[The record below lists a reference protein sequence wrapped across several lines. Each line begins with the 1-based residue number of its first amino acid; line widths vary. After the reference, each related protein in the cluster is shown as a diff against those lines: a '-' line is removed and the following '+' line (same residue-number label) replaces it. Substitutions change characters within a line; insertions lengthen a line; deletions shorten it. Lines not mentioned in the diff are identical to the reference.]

1 MSHSITNQHCEDKST
16 NRKSP
21 SVMRC
26 QHMVGMEVTVVR
38 TPTVCAVVL
47 AAMLAGCA
55 GKTAPAPSSATTK
68 ASSTTTSHEA
78 TRTPKSDE
86 TTGRMVVTY
95 EDATTPEAIKGRD
108 LMQRTHFLDQVA
120 ADVTDSFRLPFDV
133 PVVASQCGEAND
145 YWDGNDKKLIMCY
158 EDVDES
164 IRVFTEARDRDPE
177 DTARR
182 IGIASFFHE
191 LGHMAI
197 DIYDLPV
204 TGREEDVADQL
215 SAYELL
221 APDDKGK
228 VDPDYVQAARDTA
241 REYTVLSDEGGEL
254 EKEAF
259 ADVHTLDQARAY
271 NFECWIYG
279 SDPEANADIVKKGL
293 LPADRADG
301 CEGEWD
307 QLSRGWSTLLEPHLR

>member
-1 MSHSITNQHCEDKST
+1 MKHTL
-16 NRKSP
+16 
-21 SVMRC
+21 
-26 QHMVGMEVTVVR
+26 VV
-38 TPTVCAVVL
+38 VV
-47 AAMLAGCA
+47 AATLTAGC
-55 GKTAPAPSSATTK
+55 GGTAPAPS
-68 ASSTTTSHEA
+68 TTTAEA
-78 TRTPKSDE
+78 TSTATSKAAKPTATDDE
-86 TTGRMVVTY
+86 SGAMVVTY
-95 EDATTPEAIKGRD
+95 EDATTPEASKGRD
-108 LMQRTHFLDQVA
+108 LMERTHFLDDLA
-120 ADVTDSFRLPFDV
+120 ASVTESFRLPFDV
-133 PVVASQCGEAND
+133 PVVGTECGEAND
-145 YWDGNDKKLIMCY
+145 YWNVEEKKLVMCY

-164 IRVFTEARDRDPE
+164 IRVFTEAGDPNPD

-221 APDDKGK
+221 SPDDDGK
-228 VDPDYVQAARDTA
+228 VDEDYVQAARDIA

-279 SDPEANADIVKKGL
+279 SDPKANADIVENGS
-293 LPADRADG
+293 LPEDRAEG
-301 CEGEWD
+301 CEEEWG
-307 QLSRGWSTLLEPHLR
+307 QLTRGWGTLLEPHLR

>member
-1 MSHSITNQHCEDKST
+1 M
-16 NRKSP
+16 
-21 SVMRC
+21 
-26 QHMVGMEVTVVR
+26 VR
-38 TPTVCAVVL
+38 TPAVWTVVTAAIL
-47 AAMLAGCA
+47 AAGCGGNTTA
-55 GKTAPAPSSATTK
+55 PVASSTARETQSSTSKAPAPTA
-68 ASSTTTSHEA
+68 ADDA
-78 TRTPKSDE
+78 A
-86 TTGRMVVTY
+86 GRMVVSY
-95 EDATTPEAIKGRD
+95 EEATTPEAIKGRD
-108 LMQRTHFLDQVA
+108 LMARTHFLDDVA
-120 ADVTDSFRLPFDV
+120 AAVSENFRLPFDI
-133 PVVASQCGEAND
+133 PVVGSQCGEAND
-145 YWDGNDKKLIMCY
+145 FWDGDEKKLVMCY

-164 IRVFTEARDRDPE
+164 IRVFTEAGDPDPE

-221 APDDKGK
+221 APDDDGK

-241 REYTVLSDEGGEL
+241 REYTVLSEEGGEL

-259 ADVHTLDQARAY
+259 ADVHTMDQSRAY

-279 SDPEANADIVKKGL
+279 SDPTANADIVADGS
-293 LPADRADG
+293 LPEDRAEG
-301 CEGEWD
+301 CEQEWE
-307 QLSRGWSTLLEPHLR
+307 QLTRGWSTLLEPHLR